1 MESMTGETQ
10 PARLRRFG
18 QRFEATR
25 LLKSGQGVET
35 YLGSSRLTGQPV
47 VIKAVTASSVSA
59 SVLHRLQHEAKVLAG
74 IQSPWLSPL
83 LEFARDEDVYYLV
96 VPYLP
101 GVTLETRLRQGP
113 LSVREAVAIGYF
125 LLTAL
130 REAHEHGVLHQDVK
144 PANLIV
150 NETGPVQHLT
160 LIDFGFARSGS
171 LSASIRDQ
179 AAGTLQYMA
188 PEQAGLLSQGVTE
201 RSDLY
206 SAGIVLYET
215 IAGRPPFHADIVGDL
230 LRLHLTAQPPSF
242 TSSGRTVPRAL
253 DAVVQRL
260 LRKDPRDR
268 YQSAAAALADLSEIG
283 DALDRG
289 IADPIIVVGHRD
301 HRRTLTEPAFIGR
314 VKELTTLAARMDHA
328 RQGQG
333 GLILLEAESGGGKTW
348 VLEEFA
354 QRCERQK
361 VWVLRGQGLDQ
372 TAQRPF
378 QMLVGAIADFVMTTH
393 ANPRLAAE
401 IQQRLDV
408 HREALCAALPELAG
422 LLAWDASAQLG
433 PEAFGETRT
442 LQALT
447 ALLSALGSPE
457 RPVLFL
463 LDDSQWAD
471 ELTLKLLRH
480 WASHRDAMV
489 HVLVVAAFR
498 SDEIPR
504 GHLLRSVQAVEQV
517 ILEPFTLDDV
527 RHLVESMAGI
537 VPPDVVKVV
546 SQLSEGS
553 PFMATAV
560 LRGLV
565 ESGALVANAS
575 GWMIEPVALADLQ
588 SSRRA
593 ATFLT
598 RRLDLLPEEVR
609 GLLSIGSVLGKE
621 FDLEFA
627 AGLAGYDAD
636 RAVSAMEEARRRHMI
651 WCPEGT
657 RCVFVHDKLR
667 EALLQRFRDKDRKDL
682 HRLAALR
689 FEALHPD
696 RIFDLA
702 YHFDAAGEFGQALP
716 YAMAAAQQ
724 ARARHALAIAEQ
736 QYRIAERG
744 MSDADEAVNQR
755 ISEGLGD
762 ILMLR
767 GSYAEAKRYFEA
779 ARGFAGS
786 KVAQA
791 QIEGKL
797 GDVAFRRGDV
807 KAASEA
813 LERAVRLV
821 GKRVPRSSMGFGIR
835 LLWEA
840 FVQGLH
846 TLLPAVFLARRNGPP
861 EQESLAIRLYSRLA
875 YVYWFHRGKVP
886 CAWAHFREMNQ
897 AERYPPSPELA
908 QAYSEHAPVLTM
920 IPWLSRGM
928 AYAKESLLIRRRY
941 GDLWGQGQSLHFY
954 GVVLYAASRFEECIE
969 KCQEAIRLLERT
981 GDQWEV
987 NTAAWHV
994 AFCRYRLGDLRGAV
1008 EMARRVHQRGVEL
1021 GDNQA
1026 CGIALGVWA
1035 KASGGNVPRALL
1047 EAELQR
1053 GNEDVHTKA
1062 EVWQAEALWLLRE
1075 GHPEEAAAALEKAQ
1089 RLVRQT
1095 GLRQEYV
1102 APVQP
1107 WLATALRQQA
1117 EQTAVWSAA
1126 SRRTLL
1132 RRARQVAQGAVR
1144 LARQYRN
1151 NLPHALR
1158 ESGLVAAM
1166 QGRPRRAWRF
1176 FDEAVAV
1183 AEKQGSRHELAQ
1195 TLMAR
1200 GRVGMSVGW
1209 PGAKEDMSRGERLLI
1224 ALERARDQDT
1234 AHEDTQ
1240 PADAVTVSLVDRFST
1255 VLEVGR
1261 KIASSLSTETV
1272 LSAVREGGL
1281 KLLRGEHCA
1290 ILKLGRDGAVEEYAS
1305 GVSGP
1310 VGGPYSR
1317 TLVQRAVLVGRPV
1330 SMIEGTPDTSTESL
1344 VLPDIRSALCAP
1356 IFVRGQ
1362 PDFCFYVSHRH
1373 TDGLFGEEEERLAE
1387 YVASLAGAAMENA
1400 DGFAEI
1406 EALSQFL
1413 RRRTEALEA
1422 SEKALQETRDDL
1434 ERRVEQRT
1442 AEFIRAETELRK
1454 SEQRTVEALQETD
1467 RLKSALLASVS
1478 HELRTPLTS
1487 IKVMVSGLEENPTA
1501 RNLNMRKEFIEAIH
1515 KEIDY
1520 LNCLVGN
1527 LLDMSRIEA
1536 GVLVPQRDWH
1546 LLEDLVDMAIRRLGK
1561 FLARRSIDIQ
1571 LPEDLP
1577 AIFVDGVEIQQV
1589 LVNLF
1594 DNAVKYS
1601 DHASTIRLLASI
1613 MPAGHI
1619 EVRVSNTGPGIAP
1632 EDLHRIFERFY
1643 RVRRESGQ
1651 PIVGSGLGLA
1661 ICKGIIESHGG
1672 QIWAESV
1679 VGQGTTMIF
1688 TLPPLS
1694 PQGVAPPD
1702 FSLPKES

>member
-1 MESMTGETQ
+1 MTGETQ
-10 PARLRRFG
+10 PARIRHFG
-18 QRFEATR
+18 QRFDATR

-47 VIKAVTASSVSA
+47 VIKAVTASSVSP

-83 LEFARDEDVYYLV
+83 LEFARDDDVYYLV
-96 VPYLP
+96 VPYHP

-113 LSVREAVAIGYF
+113 LSVRETVAIGSF

-144 PANLIV
+144 PANVIV
-150 NETGPVQHLT
+150 NETGAMQHLT
-160 LIDFGFARSGS
+160 LIDFGLARSWS
-171 LSASIRDQ
+171 LSESIRDQ

-206 SAGIVLYET
+206 SAGILLYET
-215 IAGRPPFHADIVGDL
+215 LAGHPPFQADVVGDL
-230 LRLHLTAQPPSF
+230 LRLHLTALPPSF
-242 TSSGRTVPRAL
+242 TSIGRPVPRAL
-253 DAVVQRL
+253 DAVIQRL

-268 YQSAAAALADLSEIG
+268 YQSAAAVLADLSEIG

-289 IADPIIVVGHRD
+289 IADPVIVIGHRD

-314 VKELTTLAARMDHA
+314 VKELTTLVARMDHA
-328 RQGQG
+328 RLGEG
-333 GLILLEAESGGGKTW
+333 GLMLLEAESGGGKTW
-348 VLEEFA
+348 VLDEFA

-378 QMLVGAIADFVMTTH
+378 QMLVGAIADFVMTTRT
-393 ANPRLAAE
+393 NPLLAAE

-408 HREALCAALPELAG
+408 HREALCAALPELSG

-480 WASHRDAMV
+480 WASHRDALV

-498 SDEIPR
+498 SDEIPH

-537 VPPDVVKVV
+537 VPHDVVNVV

-598 RRLDLLPEEVR
+598 QRLDLLPEEVR

-621 FDLEFA
+621 FDLDFA
-627 AGLAGYDAD
+627 ADLAGYDSD
-636 RAVSAMEEARRRHMI
+636 RAVSAMDESRRRHMI
-651 WCPEGT
+651 WREGT

-667 EALLQRFRDKDRKDL
+667 EALLQRFRDKDRKNL

-702 YHFDAAGEFGQALP
+702 YHFDAAGEFGRALP

-744 MSDADEAVNQR
+744 MSDADEAVRQR
-755 ISEGLGD
+755 IAEGLGD

-767 GSYAEAKRYFEA
+767 GSYADAKRYFEA
-779 ARGFAGS
+779 ARGFAAS
-786 KVAQA
+786 NVAQA

-846 TLLPAVFLARRNGPP
+846 SLLPAVFLARRYGPP

-920 IPWLSRGM
+920 IPWLARGM
-928 AYAKESLLIRRRY
+928 AYAEQSLLIRRRY
-941 GDLWGQGQSLHFY
+941 GDVWGQGQSLHFY
-954 GVVLYAASRFEECIE
+954 GVVLYAASRFEDCIE

-994 AFCRYRLGDLRGAV
+994 AFCRYRLGDLRGAI
-1008 EMARRVHQRGVEL
+1008 EMARRVHQRGVEI

-1035 KASGGNVPRALL
+1035 KASGGKVPRALL

-1075 GHPEEAAAALEKAQ
+1075 GHPSEAAATLEKAQ
-1089 RLVRQT
+1089 RLVREK

-1102 APVQP
+1102 APVRP

-1132 RRARQVAQGAVR
+1132 RRARKIARDAVR
-1144 LARQYRN
+1144 LARRYRN

-1176 FDEAVAV
+1176 LDEAVAV
-1183 AEKQGSRHELAQ
+1183 AEMQGSRYELAQ
-1195 TLMAR
+1195 SLVAR
-1200 GRVGMSVGW
+1200 GRVGISVGW
-1209 PGAKEDMSRGERLLI
+1209 PGARDDMNRGERLLT
-1224 ALERARDQDT
+1224 ALERARDEDDV
-1234 AHEDTQ
+1234 HEDR

-1290 ILKLGRDGAVEEYAS
+1290 ILKLGRDGGVETYPREE
-1305 GVSGP
+1305 SGP
-1310 VGGPYSR
+1310 VGRPYSR

-1356 IFVRGQ
+1356 IFVRGH

-1387 YVASLAGAAMENA
+1387 YVSSLAGAAMENA

-1422 SEKALQETRDDL
+1422 SEKALQEVRDDL

-1442 AEFIRAETELRK
+1442 AEFICAETELRK
-1454 SEQRTVEALQETD
+1454 SEQRTVEALQESD

-1487 IKVMVSGLEENPTA
+1487 IKVMISGLEENPTG
-1501 RNLNMRKEFIEAIH
+1501 RNMNLRKEFIEAIH

-1536 GVLVPQRDWH
+1536 GVFVPQRDWH

-1561 FLARRSIDIQ
+1561 LLARRSIDIQ

-1577 AIFVDGVEIQQV
+1577 AIYVDGVEIQQV

-1613 MPAGHI
+1613 TPAGHV
-1619 EVRVSNTGPGIAP
+1619 EVRVSNNGPGIAP

-1643 RVRRESGQ
+1643 RVPRESGQ
-1651 PIVGSGLGLA
+1651 SIVGSGLGLA

-1672 QIWAESV
+1672 HIWAESV
-1679 VGQGTTMIF
+1679 VGQGATMVF
-1688 TLPPLS
+1688 TLPALG
-1694 PQGVAPPD
+1694 PQGAEPSD
-1702 FSLPKES
+1702 FSLPKEP